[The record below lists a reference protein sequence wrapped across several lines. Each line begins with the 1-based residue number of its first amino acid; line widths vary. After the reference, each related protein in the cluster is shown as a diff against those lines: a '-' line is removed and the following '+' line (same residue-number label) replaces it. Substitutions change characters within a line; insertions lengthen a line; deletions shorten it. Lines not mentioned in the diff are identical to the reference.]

1 MPDDKAG
8 LSLRI
13 LLTIGGTLFVNGAV
27 ESSGLVNP
35 WEGGLW
41 GGVYW
46 CLLAHSFTIII
57 DLLTKI
63 YKTSIWHF

>member
-35 WEGGLW
+35 
-41 GGVYW
+41 
-46 CLLAHSFTIII
+46 
-57 DLLTKI
+57 
-63 YKTSIWHF
+63 